1 MLRNECANRVL
12 YANTLNGASNTLEV
26 LNFFYEASQF
36 TQLDGNP
43 ILECGDVIVVD
54 NVALHRFDGG
64 QALAQWL
71 DSSGVTLVY
80 SPVYSPEL
88 TRIELI
94 FNKMKT
100 LLHRYEY
107 RDLLRFKMDVA
118 IFTVHFKRYLLAIYV
133 IFLIWLDI

>member
-1 MLRNECANRVL
+1 M
-12 YANTLNGASNTLEV
+12 TLNGASNTLEV

-36 TQLDGNP
+36 TQPDGNP

-54 NVALHRFDGG
+54 VALHHFDGG
-64 QALAQWL
+64 QALAEWL

-94 FNKMKT
+94 FNQMKT
-100 LLHRYEY
+100 FFHICMNTVI
-107 RDLLRFKMDVA
+107 LRFKMDVA
-118 IFTVHFKRYLLAIYV
+118 IFTVCFKRYLLVIYV
-133 IFLIWLDI
+133 TFMI